1 MEEEEDN
8 GIHWMTAV
16 QLAAYKA
23 VNGSQCP
30 AQTKAAQL
38 PVVKPR
44 VSLRTEEEGE
54 EEDVES
60 LFFHGPRDGRHERPA
75 AEGTVEGTDSRHSR
89 VSALER
95 FRNWSAVW
103 DSLLIC

>member
-1 MEEEEDN
+1 MCEVVDCQPSSSPDGGEGELEEEEDN

-16 QLAAYKA
+16 QLAAYEA
-23 VNGSQCP
+23 VNGSHCP

-44 VSLRTEEEGE
+44 VSLKTEEE

-60 LFFHGPRDGRHERPA
+60 LFFHGPCHGQHERL
-75 AEGTVEGTDSRHSR
+75 GLQLRGQ
-89 VSALER
+89 
-95 FRNWSAVW
+95 
-103 DSLLIC
+103 